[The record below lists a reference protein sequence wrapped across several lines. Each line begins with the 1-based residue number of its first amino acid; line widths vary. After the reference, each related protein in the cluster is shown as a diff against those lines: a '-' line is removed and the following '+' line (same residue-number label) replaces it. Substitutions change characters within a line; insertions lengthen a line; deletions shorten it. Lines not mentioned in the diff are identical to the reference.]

1 MTSISKN
8 VYIDKLDDMVNKYN
22 NTYLR
27 KITIKPV
34 NVNPSMYINFNKEN
48 NKEGSKFKVGDHI
61 RISKY
66 KNSSAKGYIPNWPE
80 DVFVIKKV
88 TTMCLNICY

>member
-66 KNSSAKGYIPNWPE
+66 KKFCKRLCSKLSRRRFC
-80 DVFVIKKV
+80 D
-88 TTMCLNICY
+88 

>member
-1 MTSISKN
+1 MTSITKN
-8 VYIDKLDDMVNKYN
+8 VYINKLDDIVNKYN
-22 NTYLR
+22 NTYHR
-27 KITIKPV
+27 IITMKIV

-66 KNSSAKGYIPNWPE
+66 KNSFGKGYAPNCSE

-88 TTMCLNICY
+88 KTMCLNTCY